1 MRFYPTSTL
10 LTLSLFFGSIGSVAA
25 QVVEAPVVSTTDKTA
40 NTNNDDSANQQNSDK
55 ATHEPDALLI
65 LDRDVLNTKIRDLE
79 ARVERLR
86 KTQVPRAWERKSIEG
101 RLERMRAMER
111 TVDVL
116 LTRFETIEQRLSELE
131 SKLSTPNRK

>member
-40 NTNNDDSANQQNSDK
+40 NTNNDGTANQQNKD
-55 ATHEPDALLI
+55 TYEPDALLI